1 MRLIFPASMP
11 LNDRLTYESFN
22 ILSFT
27 INGFSVTCSS
37 TNNAVEEQSPDI
49 SRKDTDL
56 RLFRGHQHSS
66 VLVYPKI
73 KETLYMKKGR
83 SETPCSCALNLLSLE
98 LSDSAAALVD
108 LLIK

>member
-1 MRLIFPASMP
+1 M
-11 LNDRLTYESFN
+11 
-22 ILSFT
+22 
-27 INGFSVTCSS
+27 
-37 TNNAVEEQSPDI
+37 EEK
-49 SRKDTDL
+49 SRGT
-56 RLFRGHQHSS
+56 GI
-66 VLVYPKI
+66 VLCYYPKI